1 MNKRFFL
8 FLVLLNSITSAIT
21 GQIPE
26 NHTSKSTGL
35 NNGSINCFVYH
46 RFGDDRYPS
55 TNISVELFRKHLE
68 YLKSNQFNLITFG
81 EAAELLKKG
90 ATIPEKT
97 VCLTV
102 DDGYTSFYKNALPLL
117 KEFNFPATLFIN
129 TKQFGTGDFLTIQQL
144 KEIATAGVEIGN
156 HSHSHAQFV
165 NFTESERRDTFLHD
179 LEMSHHIF
187 NNQLEIEPTVF
198 AYPYGEYTSEL
209 QQVLNSY
216 NYIGA
221 AAQKSGV
228 ISVYSDKFALP
239 RFPMAGPFANL
250 ESFIRKANMK
260 SLPTQPIN
268 KTEPLLQENP
278 PTLLLKLFE
287 PDKINTSQLQCFVGG
302 QKNCVVEYNANQN
315 VIKIWATKPLQAR
328 RTLYTVTGPDAA
340 NSDIWYWYSYLWI
353 DPSIEE

>member
-1 MNKRFFL
+1 MKMNKRFFL
-8 FLVLLNSITSAIT
+8 FLVLLNSIASAIT

-144 KEIATAGVEIGN
+144 KEIATAGIEIGN

-179 LEMSHHIF
+179 LISRKVNGGIPF
-187 NNQLEIEPTVF
+187 
-198 AYPYGEYTSEL
+198 YT
-209 QQVLNSY
+209 
-216 NYIGA
+216 
-221 AAQKSGV
+221 
-228 ISVYSDKFALP
+228 ISKCPITSLII
-239 RFPMAGPFANL
+239 NL
-250 ESFIRKANMK
+250 K
-260 SLPTQPIN
+260 
-268 KTEPLLQENP
+268 
-278 PTLLLKLFE
+278 
-287 PDKINTSQLQCFVGG
+287 
-302 QKNCVVEYNANQN
+302 
-315 VIKIWATKPLQAR
+315 
-328 RTLYTVTGPDAA
+328 
-340 NSDIWYWYSYLWI
+340 
-353 DPSIEE
+353 